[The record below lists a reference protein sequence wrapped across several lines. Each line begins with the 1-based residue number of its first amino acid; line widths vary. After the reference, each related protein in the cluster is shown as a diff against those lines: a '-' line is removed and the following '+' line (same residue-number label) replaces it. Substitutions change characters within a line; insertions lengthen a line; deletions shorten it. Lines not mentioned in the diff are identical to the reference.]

1 MIWYEICLVDETNNL
16 LVTATFACEE
26 ADRSVMVPHASPH
39 GSRTSLAW
47 LCSPWAPRVTRHVCP
62 GAGGGTARPL
72 AGHWA
77 HPAQDWATTCGY
89 RCARGSL
96 CTLGNGLSVPLTTQS
111 PLKSMPFKHP
121 NSFRYLAVDPDSVL
135 GQATRQFWGL
145 WRCK

>member
-16 LVTATFACEE
+16 LWLQLLHVKKRTGLWWFLTHAPWQSHIACMAVQPMSPTSNE
-26 ADRSVMVPHASPH
+26 ARLPRSP
-39 GSRTSLAW
+39 
-47 LCSPWAPRVTRHVCP
+47 
-62 GAGGGTARPL
+62 GGTAGPL

-121 NSFRYLAVDPDSVL
+121 NSFRYLAIDPDSVL

-145 WRCK
+145 WSCK